1 MVEREVAPMFQLM
14 DGLPAGVV
22 GVRAVGVVT
31 KEDYET
37 VLDPA
42 VDGAG
47 GPLRILFV
55 LGPDFERY
63 SAGAM
68 LADTEEYARL
78 WRTCSR
84 MAVVTDV
91 GWIRDAV
98 GLFRHALPGE
108 LRLFPY
114 ADLSVAIAWIA
125 AG

>member
-1 MVEREVAPMFQLM
+1 MLQLI

-42 VDGAG
+42 VEGAG
-47 GPLRILFV
+47 DSLRILFV
-55 LGPDFERY
+55 LGPDFEKY

-68 LADTEEYARL
+68 LADSEEYAKF
-78 WRTCSR
+78 WRRCGR

-91 GWIRDAV
+91 GWIRDAC

-108 LRLFPY
+108 LRVFPY
-114 ADLSVAIAWIA
+114 ADLDAAHDWIVA
-125 AG
+125 G

>member
-1 MVEREVAPMFQLM
+1 MLQLI

-22 GVRAVGVVT
+22 GVRGVGVVT
-31 KEDYET
+31 KEDYRT

-42 VDGAG
+42 VEAAG
-47 GPLRILFV
+47 DPLRILFV
-55 LGPDFERY
+55 LGPDFTEY

-68 LADTEEYARL
+68 LADTEESMKL
-78 WRTCSR
+78 WRRCGR

-114 ADLSVAIAWIA
+114 AGLDEATAWIA